1 MRSSFCWDFRRV
13 QLLRRISSVEEAARC
28 LSASSQTVRRWIL
41 PVRQGRRVRIH
52 LPTAKRAKR
61 TDTSPVI
68 AAATFGSVIRSRNQN
83 FTLAGGVDYDGQ
95 RARTPSQLEALNKY
109 SDRLRDYCHYGDPMC
124 AVGSTPANV
133 YVHLDY
139 FLERNQEV
147 VQWIVGKAK
156 SSSSNNNNNN
166 NNNNINGQVSNG
178 STPSTSIFPSDTPT
192 PSSIMPTQTST
203 AIQSTTSS
211 QPNASSFTN
220 TLFQSSSSS
229 VLAKPAIAT
238 STAAS
243 LPTGSQSPTGSGSTG
258 AASSM
263 VSSCFLV
270 SLLSALT
277 AVLV

>member
-13 QLLRRISSVEEAARC
+13 QLLRRTSSVEGAARC

-156 SSSSNNNNNN
+156 SSSSNNNNN
-166 NNNNINGQVSNG
+166 INGQVSNG
-178 STPSTSIFPSDTPT
+178 STPSTSISPSDTPT
-192 PSSIMPTQTST
+192 PSSTMPTQTST

-258 AASSM
+258 AASSI